1 MEHIVS
7 QKHQLP
13 DKSLIRSAQQVV
25 KSERA
30 EELKDTA
37 ERIRE
42 SAPPKTKRVLDMATE
57 KGSLMW
63 LTVLPLQEMG
73 FNLNNREF
81 RDAIKLRYDWHIDD
95 SPSMCVCGEVCGFVI
110 QRHNEL
116 RDPEATTYGM

>member
-1 MEHIVS
+1 MTTSLVEHIVS

-81 RDAIKLRYDWHIDD
+81 RDAIKLRYD
-95 SPSMCVCGEVCGFVI
+95 
-110 QRHNEL
+110 
-116 RDPEATTYGM
+116 